1 MSALTESDSLMNSNW
16 YLIRMSALTE
26 SDTVN
31 EFELVFNT
39 NCLALTES
47 DS

>member
-1 MSALTESDSLMNSNW
+1 MSALTESGQLMNSNW

-39 NCLALTES
+39 KCPALTES